1 MFNVVICSYLQFCH
15 SLHSSL
21 ILTNGTFFFFQITQI
36 TRKKKNEMAQ
46 PPKKNESTETTS
58 NFKLYLKCQT
68 VTNEPLRNN
77 PKESSY
83 STFLNR
89 LHQRADYGDA
99 ECIPI
104 WKRLCT
110 VTSDT
115 LKDKAAVWHATY
127 YASITNN
134 VHLERARIGCNKKVL
149 LQKTHHN

>member
-1 MFNVVICSYLQFCH
+1 
-15 SLHSSL
+15 
-21 ILTNGTFFFFQITQI
+21 
-36 TRKKKNEMAQ
+36 MAE
-46 PPKKNESTETTS
+46 PPKKEESTETTS
-58 NFKLYLKCQT
+58 NFKLCLKCQT

-77 PKESSY
+77 PKETSY

-115 LKDKAAVWHATY
+115 LKDKAAVWHATC

-134 VHLERARIGCNKKVL
+134 VHLERARE
-149 LQKTHHN
+149 